1 MSDSAKKGTMT
12 VCLYSMYM
20 YLNLHGQQLISFY
33 FLYNQVLLVTS
44 INCPDEWI
52 IPAGGVEAGEEFQD
66 AAVREVS
73 EEVSELP

>member
-33 FLYNQVLLVTS
+33 YLYNQVLLVTS

>member
-1 MSDSAKKGTMT
+1 MT